1 MTFLTWWFRVVGLVN
16 LVLGAMWLPF
26 LNAPRLEL
34 SVPGWDAPIGGAAY
48 RGFLDYTM
56 LFGLD
61 LLILGAFLI
70 GASFRPA
77 GARILAWLAITLS
90 IVRGICDDVYMIAAG
105 YPLPGM
111 LAFIALHLAIVVT
124 GLFALRAAK
133 RAMQAAEVSAPRAP
147 RPQPADAPTP

>member
-1 MTFLTWWFRVVGLVN
+1 MTFLTWWFRLVGLVN
-16 LVLGAMWLPF
+16 IVLGAMWLPF

-34 SVPGWDAPIGGAAY
+34 TVPGWDAPIGGTAY
-48 RGFLDYTM
+48 RGFLDFTM

-70 GASFRPA
+70 AASFRPFES
-77 GARILAWLAITLS
+77 RIVAWLAIVLS
-90 IVRGICDDVYMIAAG
+90 IVRGILDDLYMIAAG

-124 GLFALRAAK
+124 GLFALRAAG
-133 RAMQAAEVSAPRAP
+133 RSRRTTA
-147 RPQPADAPTP
+147 